1 MELLSFGLYLF
12 SLVFLLFPFLL
23 SCLSCDSFCW
33 LPFRLRFF
41 LLVPF
46 VFSYLVFPPPAFTFC
61 QVSAFR
67 LQVFFSSGGFVFPS
81 GFAFWN
87 EAKTKACHGK
97 AIRECFLCTWQWHGC
112 IVSST
117 VITRNILNISW
128 NILKYFNHCDS
139 WRLKIGSERG
149 LHHLL
154 GLCQTRHRCA
164 EAIPAQHFLSE
175 QEICQTWNDSGIIL
189 DDFGNT

>member
-46 VFSYLVFPPPAFTFC
+46 VFSYLVFPPAAFAFC

-67 LQVFFSSGGFVFPS
+67 LQVFFSSCGFVFPS

-87 EAKTKACHGK
+87 EAKTKATTK
-97 AIRECFLCTWQWHGC
+97 AKFTTASHEPGQEQANLLPHPATTATTTIATAGPSFCCRHLSYQHQQ
-112 IVSST
+112 ST
-117 VITRNILNISW
+117 NSAGITAIAAAAA
-128 NILKYFNHCDS
+128 DAAAADADGAGA
-139 WRLKIGSERG
+139 GS
-149 LHHLL
+149 
-154 GLCQTRHRCA
+154 C
-164 EAIPAQHFLSE
+164 
-175 QEICQTWNDSGIIL
+175 W
-189 DDFGNT
+189 